1 MGNNQID
8 IKNKLSNV
16 FCADCFPSR
25 LIYIINENKKE
36 KEKIIN
42 FIDLG
47 KHVKKKYQKVVGIV
61 KDNIESL
68 ARCEHARWNV
78 EKLLLGFRPLSEK
91 EHLEDEQLFGKDRKD
106 YRKSLKK
113 RGIHIDLCSYRDLRR
128 INPGDMK
135 YDCFL
140 MIAMPRIILEY
151 EKNNSLEKK

>member
-1 MGNNQID
+1 M
-8 IKNKLSNV
+8 
-16 FCADCFPSR
+16 
-25 LIYIINENKKE
+25 
-36 KEKIIN
+36 
-42 FIDLG
+42 
-47 KHVKKKYQKVVGIV
+47 KKKYQKVVGIV

-91 EHLEDEQLFGKDRKD
+91 EQLEDEQLFGKDRKD

-140 MIAMPRIILEY
+140 IIAIPRIYTEHL
-151 EKNNSLEKK
+151 KCKQS